1 MEKYTL
7 QELRTPGTVLPINAR
22 QVKVNLSDR
31 SKDAYCSPWTLLK
44 IPRKSFGSTTRNTE
58 ECILVEG
65 LTYDGNWFYEVPV
78 SEFRRLGL
86 LDEFVLPEKWCI
98 NRQGLSEVY
107 KWFNENTTT
116 GVDYKDRKFGWYSH
130 FPAYG
135 GNCHTDTNI
144 HPGYTEITFEQFKE
158 YVLGIKENMIDF
170 KEGSL
175 KFSGEI
181 TEDLYNKII
190 VSLER
195 QGYKP
200 YIHCGMEV
208 SYKKFSDISSYLIY
222 HLNVDTTNCYNK
234 GKIYTIDNNPQIL
247 KEVTLKDILKENN
260 MKKIIGYK
268 SKDQQSF
275 NNAKKLAD
283 PGTYFGT
290 GCTFSNGDTFTPGS
304 GHADFFQKAG
314 VLDIWFTPIYEEDR
328 IKKLGKYD
336 VSMDGA
342 FVKVGCTTYSK
353 DALWGA
359 KQVLEAPNVQAIKC
373 DGLDLTLADVNNLLK
388 YFE

>member
-31 SKDAYCSPWTLLK
+31 SKDAYCNPWTLLK

-65 LTYDGNWFYEVPV
+65 LTYDGNWFYEVPI

-86 LDEFVLPEKWCI
+86 LDEFVLPEKWQI
-98 NRQGLSEVY
+98 LRTPENYAIVNEWMNKHHNLTPGVHGYYSSSAGY
-107 KWFNENTTT
+107 ANNFNITKIDE
-116 GVDYKDRKFGWYSH
+116 GS
-130 FPAYG
+130 
-135 GNCHTDTNI
+135 
-144 HPGYTEITFEQFKE
+144 TEITFEQFKE
-158 YVLGIKENMIDF
+158 YV
-170 KEGSL
+170 
-175 KFSGEI
+175 
-181 TEDLYNKII
+181 
-190 VSLER
+190 
-195 QGYKP
+195 
-200 YIHCGMEV
+200 
-208 SYKKFSDISSYLIY
+208 
-222 HLNVDTTNCYNK
+222 
-234 GKIYTIDNNPQIL
+234 
-247 KEVTLKDILKENN
+247 LKENN

-314 VLDIWFTPIYEEDR
+314 VLYIWFTPIYEEDR

-373 DGLDLTLADVNNLLK
+373 DGLDLTLEDVNNLLK